1 MEKDFNQVQLST
13 YKVCVY
19 SDTSLKVLHGRI
31 ALPHDWCFVFV
42 PVRSG

>member
-13 YKVCVY
+13 YKVCVC

-31 ALPHDWCFVFV
+31 ALPYDWCFVFV